1 MPKRVTAPD
10 YCMIARA
17 MDVIGEQWT
26 LLIIRDAFF
35 GVRHFD
41 EFQRSLGIAR
51 NILATRLTKLVEED
65 IFTRSPHP
73 DDRRKVEYRLTDR
86 GRELL
91 PIIIALTQWGG
102 KWKRR
107 EGELRPFSMV
117 DRETG
122 APIARVEVRSTEG
135 RVLGSRDFKLVAG
148 PGLTDEIRRSVPA
161 LRNAG

>member
-17 MDVIGEQWT
+17 MEVLGEQWT

-35 GVRHFD
+35 GIKHFD

-65 IFTRSPHP
+65 ILSREPNP
-73 DDRRKVEYRLTDR
+73 DDRRKVEYRLTER
-86 GRELL
+86 GRDLL
-91 PIIIALTQWGG
+91 PIIVALTQWGTR
-102 KWKRR
+102 WLARP
-107 EGELRPFSMV
+107 GELRPFSLV

-122 APIARVEVRSTEG
+122 AAIDRIEVRSTDG
-135 RVLGSRDFKLVAG
+135 RVLGARDFQIVAG
-148 PGLTDEIRRSVPA
+148 PGLTDDIRRSVPA
-161 LRNAG
+161 LRNVG

>member
-17 MDVIGEQWT
+17 VDVLGEQWT
-26 LLIIRDAFF
+26 LLIIRDVFF
-35 GVRHFD
+35 GIRHFD

-51 NILATRLTKLVEED
+51 NILATRLAKLVDED
-65 IFTRSPHP
+65 ILSREPNP
-73 DDRRKVEYRLTDR
+73 DDRRKVEYRLTKR

-91 PIIIALTQWGG
+91 PIIVGLTQWGTR
-102 KWKRR
+102 WLTRP
-107 EGELRPFSMV
+107 GELRPFSLV

-122 APIARVEVRSTEG
+122 ASIDRIEVRSTTG
-135 RVLGSRDFKLVAG
+135 RVLGARDFEIVAG

-161 LRNAG
+161 LRNVG

>member
-10 YCMIARA
+10 YCTIARA

-26 LLIIRDAFF
+26 LLIIRDAIF

-65 IFTRSPHP
+65 IFTRAAHP

-86 GRELL
+86 GRDLL
-91 PIIIALTQWGG
+91 PVIIALAQWGG

-107 EGELRPFSMV
+107 EGDLRPYSMV

-122 APIARVEVRSTEG
+122 AGIARMEVRSTEG
-135 RVLGSRDFKLVAG
+135 RVLGARDFRVIAG

-161 LRNAG
+161 LQNAG